1 MSLADAVLVT
11 RPEPGLAET
20 MRAVAALG
28 WLPVAAPGL
37 ELLPKPFIAPRA
49 QALLLTSRA
58 AARAVPA
65 LGLPVLAVGGATAA
79 EARLRGH
86 PDVTAAD
93 GDAEALA
100 ALVQARLNPA
110 DGPLLLAV
118 GEGYGQDL
126 AASLRSLGFAVQR
139 RVAYAAHAA
148 PHLPAP
154 ALEALR
160 QGRVGAALFFSPRTA
175 RTSMGLIR
183 AAGLAEAARTIRAV
197 AISRRVTE
205 SLAALPWAEVATATR
220 PDHLSMMEALGEA
233 R

>member
-20 MRAVAALG
+20 MRTVAALG
-28 WLPVAAPGL
+28 WRPIAAPGL
-37 ELLPKPFIAPRA
+37 ELLPKPFTPPRA

-58 AARAVPA
+58 AARAVPP
-65 LGLPVLAVGGATAA
+65 LGLPVLAVGEATAA
-79 EARLRGH
+79 EARLCGH
-86 PDVTAAD
+86 PDVTAAE

-100 ALVQARLNPA
+100 ALVRNTLQPA
-110 DGPLLLAV
+110 DGPLLLAI
-118 GEGYGQDL
+118 GEGYGREL
-126 AASLRSLGFAVQR
+126 AAALRASGFAVQR

-148 PHLPAP
+148 RHLPAP

-175 RTSMGLIR
+175 RASMALIR

-197 AISRRVTE
+197 AISRRVTDT
-205 SLAALPWAEVATATR
+205 LAVLPWAEVATATR